1 MNKITSVLLPLAENS
16 YQVSFSEWPQCSLIP
31 LASSFSQKLRKTKDS
46 LEERKANVGLSTL
59 IYIFEMEEVFKSIPL
74 FIFPMKAQ
82 IPLPVSCLYFIFTF

>member
-1 MNKITSVLLPLAENS
+1 MNKINSVLLPLAEDS

-59 IYIFEMEEVFKSIPL
+59 MYILRWKKSSRASSLCL
-74 FIFPMKAQ
+74 FF
-82 IPLPVSCLYFIFTF
+82 L